1 MDDLKRF
8 LVELSP
14 HFCYKDNRQ
23 VKVNVYK
30 AFYWA
35 ITGEGK
41 YFSELFTGSVEDH
54 AEILGGFKWNPTEH
68 LSKKPFFVNTGIGEY
83 SHPKQQICG
92 YTFKEGDAIY
102 RCAECG
108 YDDTCVI
115 CGHCFN
121 KEDHVNHNV
130 SLYYAGSG
138 NEGMCDCGDDTAF
151 KSQLDCACQ
160 GTLDVETNFREYIH
174 DALHIAFDYVLDV
187 TNFSISSLPF
197 VHDNLENRGQR
208 VFDTRQLSDFGALP
222 FHKYGSVDENTYDS
236 WYLVLWN
243 DENHNYDEAQTAIRA
258 ATGLSISAAEKIAR
272 LINASGRA
280 VLKEETEPRALLS
293 SQKLA
298 EADGLVCTIMSRRDY
313 VREMIVGAILNW
325 VCDIITFSSN
335 SAFREECKKQLGI
348 LLLKPNYE
356 FSKSLSSE
364 MFPSSITQLADQCFR
379 CGLVVD
385 GVLDDMSPLSIVKSD
400 FSLDQL
406 IDRFVTPEKA
416 NRRHDSRL
424 QYLLYFEI
432 RFPLRT
438 RKLCRKIFLALIGG
452 EQASKAQ
459 FADQYIEAYSQLL
472 IISALSD
479 REEALSCMDHIR
491 VQLLT
496 CPRTNARVL
505 EKKSLGRLLG
515 PVCWLIEHFASLK
528 NSTNGLLNIKEI
540 VYDVRSKRE
549 KSSIEKAIGSSI
561 NDITYIF
568 AKNDSS
574 DILSCIS
581 SDDSFYWLLTLM
593 KFYQG
598 SLPITRK
605 VGEHVSQELLKD
617 VLIFLQRSVP
627 IYFITKCATLADPSV
642 GVSDVLKRF
651 FALYN
656 KHMGSTSLKPKSKV
670 SVNPISLINPI
681 NAFASRLIQAT
692 PVSDLAE
699 IISSHDL
706 ALLHLADISLKS
718 IVLNS
723 QVKIGLWIRNGS
735 SVSRQASYY
744 SEYSLKELSYFR
756 DMQYIQAAG
765 VYSLGEMAYSRDLH
779 ILQTALVFGNSRDV
793 LEMIIDLW
801 EFEDWYSGEVGSE
814 LTVYEDRFGY
824 ACEQLIK
831 VLYHIFTDR
840 SLFQTQQLE
849 KGPDMFIRR
858 ICYSLCDKPK
868 SFSDLITEF
877 DGDDI
882 DVGVFESHL
891 QKCALLQSPSGIT
904 DSGVYRLRPEYYEQL
919 DPLSSCVDLSRFESV
934 AESLI
939 KNLSK
944 SRKIKENEVVLEPKF
959 VRASCERVNEKLLS
973 FFTTREFAKL
983 MYKLMRESIDS
994 GQEIYIQQLLHFLHA
1009 ILVDVQSSETMK
1021 KHLDTYIDI
1030 PICDLLL
1037 TIAESSMSSA
1047 VTVKADYLLTK
1058 LIDMDDRVTKSLLD
1072 CFGESHIQHYKKRK
1086 LGEFH
1091 LSDKRKST
1099 AERRKSKIM
1108 KKLAKQQQSFL
1119 AKNEVSETVN
1129 SHENP
1134 NIRHCVV
1141 CGEPESSKELFGIL
1155 LCLTNNSTFWKVP
1168 PFEDEFTRLAFA
1180 GYDANLP
1187 REEGSIYSAGYPY
1200 KKMREKGL
1208 FKQISAMMASSCG
1221 HGIHHACFTR
1231 QQLRM
1236 PLFPCLL
1243 CHNVHHFFLPSFI
1256 MPVKLTHGETL
1267 LQGGVLENLSRLG
1280 EQNCALL
1287 AKRLLSEDYWV
1298 EDAKPLKKMIPVL
1311 FQSLDKFFT
1320 EAHSRSHDN
1329 LLSLSR
1335 LIADTIR
1342 GNEIASRVDGNCS
1355 LRNFLN
1361 QTSSQFRCTVIS
1373 LLQHH
1378 AIMASQHLDKPAEP
1392 HDIAESSIFTE
1403 VIMKYL
1409 NGYGPAL
1416 DYIQKGYVKLIVVLS
1431 FELMNILKSNCFNF
1445 AKNQAFYKS
1454 YDDHIEADFR
1464 SYFGSL
1470 FESFEDGIDTIHV
1483 EREKLIAFF
1492 LDSLTQIASVYLRQC
1507 SIFWDLLTAIQSENG
1522 YERSVEIRK
1531 LNVDLD
1537 KAEEESVYEV
1547 LCSFFDLPT
1556 ITTLIKDLNSS
1567 STKWQFAAQFAQN
1580 YTLAKYRE
1588 DKSEGRTLMEYPG
1601 RISLIEIPS
1610 DYNACIVDPIFK
1622 TRKAQADSI
1631 CLSCGKYLNSRQIL
1645 SHYQECSCM
1654 SLYFT
1659 PSKNTLK
1666 MVIKIDIT
1674 HLNAEIPAPYL
1685 TVHGEIK
1692 RRGVQGKAS
1701 LSIMR
1706 YTHINKLW
1714 LNCGLYGF
1722 VTRLFFDGHPPP
1734 FLRPDLPTFD
1744 EIFEGDED
1752 EFLEDFMIPSD

>member
-293 SQKLA
+293 SQKSA

-385 GVLDDMSPLSIVKSD
+385 GVLDDI
-400 FSLDQL
+400 
-406 IDRFVTPEKA
+406 
-416 NRRHDSRL
+416 
-424 QYLLYFEI
+424 
-432 RFPLRT
+432 
-438 RKLCRKIFLALIGG
+438 
-452 EQASKAQ
+452 
-459 FADQYIEAYSQLL
+459 
-472 IISALSD
+472 
-479 REEALSCMDHIR
+479 
-491 VQLLT
+491 
-496 CPRTNARVL
+496 TNARVL

-605 VGEHVSQELLKD
+605 VGEHVSQESLKD

-840 SLFQTQQLE
+840 SLFQTQQSE

-919 DPLSSCVDLSRFESV
+919 DPLSSCVDSSRFESV

-959 VRASCERVNEKLLS
+959 VRASCERVNEKLSS

-1058 LIDMDDRVTKSLLD
+1058 LIDMDDR
-1072 CFGESHIQHYKKRK
+1072 
-1086 LGEFH
+1086 
-1091 LSDKRKST
+1091 
-1099 AERRKSKIM
+1099 
-1108 KKLAKQQQSFL
+1108 
-1119 AKNEVSETVN
+1119 
-1129 SHENP
+1129 
-1134 NIRHCVV
+1134 
-1141 CGEPESSKELFGIL
+1141 
-1155 LCLTNNSTFWKVP
+1155 
-1168 PFEDEFTRLAFA
+1168 
-1180 GYDANLP
+1180 
-1187 REEGSIYSAGYPY
+1187 
-1200 KKMREKGL
+1200 
-1208 FKQISAMMASSCG
+1208 
-1221 HGIHHACFTR
+1221 
-1231 QQLRM
+1231 
-1236 PLFPCLL
+1236 
-1243 CHNVHHFFLPSFI
+1243 
-1256 MPVKLTHGETL
+1256 
-1267 LQGGVLENLSRLG
+1267 
-1280 EQNCALL
+1280 
-1287 AKRLLSEDYWV
+1287 
-1298 EDAKPLKKMIPVL
+1298 
-1311 FQSLDKFFT
+1311 
-1320 EAHSRSHDN
+1320 HS
-1329 LLSLSR
+1329 
-1335 LIADTIR
+1335 
-1342 GNEIASRVDGNCS
+1342 
-1355 LRNFLN
+1355 
-1361 QTSSQFRCTVIS
+1361 
-1373 LLQHH
+1373 
-1378 AIMASQHLDKPAEP
+1378 DKPAEP

-1416 DYIQKGYVKLIVVLS
+1416 DYIQKGYVKLIVVSS

-1522 YERSVEIRK
+1522 YER
-1531 LNVDLD
+1531 N
-1537 KAEEESVYEV
+1537 
-1547 LCSFFDLPT
+1547 
-1556 ITTLIKDLNSS
+1556 
-1567 STKWQFAAQFAQN
+1567 
-1580 YTLAKYRE
+1580 
-1588 DKSEGRTLMEYPG
+1588 
-1601 RISLIEIPS
+1601 
-1610 DYNACIVDPIFK
+1610 
-1622 TRKAQADSI
+1622 
-1631 CLSCGKYLNSRQIL
+1631 
-1645 SHYQECSCM
+1645 
-1654 SLYFT
+1654 
-1659 PSKNTLK
+1659 
-1666 MVIKIDIT
+1666 
-1674 HLNAEIPAPYL
+1674 
-1685 TVHGEIK
+1685 
-1692 RRGVQGKAS
+1692 
-1701 LSIMR
+1701 
-1706 YTHINKLW
+1706 
-1714 LNCGLYGF
+1714 
-1722 VTRLFFDGHPPP
+1722 
-1734 FLRPDLPTFD
+1734 LPTFD

>member
-1 MDDLKRF
+1 MEDLKRF
-8 LVELSP
+8 LVELPP

-35 ITGEGK
+35 ITGEGE
-41 YFSELFTGSVEDH
+41 YFSELFTGSAEDH

-68 LSKKPFFVNTGIGEY
+68 LSKKPFFVNTGTGEY

-92 YTFKEGDAIY
+92 YTLKEGDAIY

-121 KEDHVNHNV
+121 KEDHVHHNV

-151 KSQLDCACQ
+151 KGQLDCACQ
-160 GTLDVETNFREYIH
+160 GTLDVETNFRGYIH
-174 DALHIAFDYVLDV
+174 DALHTAFDYVLDV
-187 TNFSISSLPF
+187 TNFSISTLPF

-258 ATGLSISAAEKIAR
+258 ATGLPISAAEKIAR

-348 LLLKPNYE
+348 LLLKPSYE

-379 CGLVVD
+379 SGLVVD
-385 GVLDDMSPLSIVKSD
+385 GVLDDLSPLSIVKPD
-400 FSLDQL
+400 FSLDRL
-406 IDRFVTPEKA
+406 IDRFVTPYKVK
-416 NRRHDSRL
+416 RRHDSRL

-505 EKKSLGRLLG
+505 ENRSLGRLLG

-549 KSSIEKAIGSSI
+549 KSSIEKAIGSCI

-568 AKNDSS
+568 AKNDST

-642 GVSDVLKRF
+642 GISDVLKKF
-651 FALYN
+651 FALYS
-656 KHMGSTSLKPKSKV
+656 KHMGSTSRKPSSKV

-699 IISSHDL
+699 TIGFHEL
-706 ALLHLADISLKS
+706 ALLHLTDTSLKS

-756 DMQYIQAAG
+756 DMQYIHAAG
-765 VYSLGEMAYSRDLH
+765 VYSLGELAYSRDLH
-779 ILQTALVFGNSRDV
+779 ILQTALVFANPRVV
-793 LEMIIDLW
+793 LKMIIDLW
-801 EFEDWYSGEVGSE
+801 ELEEWYSGEVGSE
-814 LTVYEDRFGY
+814 LTVYEDRFSY

-840 SLFQTQQLE
+840 SLFQTQHLE
-849 KGPDMFIRR
+849 GPDMFVRR

-882 DVGVFESHL
+882 DVGDFEIHL

-904 DSGVYRLRPEYYEQL
+904 DSGVYRLKPEYYEQL

-959 VRASCERVNEKLLS
+959 VSASCGQVNEKFLS

-1047 VTVKADYLLTK
+1047 VTVKADHLLTK
-1058 LIDMDDRVTKSLLD
+1058 LIDMDDR
-1072 CFGESHIQHYKKRK
+1072 
-1086 LGEFH
+1086 
-1091 LSDKRKST
+1091 
-1099 AERRKSKIM
+1099 
-1108 KKLAKQQQSFL
+1108 
-1119 AKNEVSETVN
+1119 
-1129 SHENP
+1129 
-1134 NIRHCVV
+1134 
-1141 CGEPESSKELFGIL
+1141 
-1155 LCLTNNSTFWKVP
+1155 
-1168 PFEDEFTRLAFA
+1168 
-1180 GYDANLP
+1180 
-1187 REEGSIYSAGYPY
+1187 
-1200 KKMREKGL
+1200 
-1208 FKQISAMMASSCG
+1208 
-1221 HGIHHACFTR
+1221 
-1231 QQLRM
+1231 
-1236 PLFPCLL
+1236 
-1243 CHNVHHFFLPSFI
+1243 
-1256 MPVKLTHGETL
+1256 
-1267 LQGGVLENLSRLG
+1267 
-1280 EQNCALL
+1280 
-1287 AKRLLSEDYWV
+1287 
-1298 EDAKPLKKMIPVL
+1298 
-1311 FQSLDKFFT
+1311 
-1320 EAHSRSHDN
+1320 
-1329 LLSLSR
+1329 
-1335 LIADTIR
+1335 
-1342 GNEIASRVDGNCS
+1342 
-1355 LRNFLN
+1355 
-1361 QTSSQFRCTVIS
+1361 TSSQFRCTVIS

-1378 AIMASQHLDKPAEP
+1378 AIMASQHLDKIADP

-1416 DYIQKGYVKLIVVLS
+1416 DYIQKGYVKLIVALS
-1431 FELMNILKSNCFNF
+1431 FELMNIIKSNSFDF
-1445 AKNQAFYKS
+1445 AKLQTFSKS
-1454 YDDHIEADFR
+1454 YDDHIEDDFR
-1464 SYFGSL
+1464 TYFGNL
-1470 FESFEDGIDTIHV
+1470 FESFKDGIITEHV
-1483 EREKLIAFF
+1483 EREKLEKFF
-1492 LDSLTQIASVYLRQC
+1492 LDSLTQIAAVYLRQC
-1507 SIFWDLLTAIQSENG
+1507 TIFWDLLTAIQSENG
-1522 YERSVEIRK
+1522 YETSEKIRK
-1531 LNVDLD
+1531 LNVELD
-1537 KAEEESVYEV
+1537 KAEENSVFDV
-1547 LCSFFDLPT
+1547 LFK
-1556 ITTLIKDLNSS
+1556 LIK
-1567 STKWQFAAQFAQN
+1567 
-1580 YTLAKYRE
+1580 Y
-1588 DKSEGRTLMEYPG
+1588 
-1601 RISLIEIPS
+1601 
-1610 DYNACIVDPIFK
+1610 
-1622 TRKAQADSI
+1622 
-1631 CLSCGKYLNSRQIL
+1631 
-1645 SHYQECSCM
+1645 
-1654 SLYFT
+1654 
-1659 PSKNTLK
+1659 
-1666 MVIKIDIT
+1666 
-1674 HLNAEIPAPYL
+1674 
-1685 TVHGEIK
+1685 
-1692 RRGVQGKAS
+1692 
-1701 LSIMR
+1701 
-1706 YTHINKLW
+1706 
-1714 LNCGLYGF
+1714 
-1722 VTRLFFDGHPPP
+1722 
-1734 FLRPDLPTFD
+1734 
-1744 EIFEGDED
+1744 
-1752 EFLEDFMIPSD
+1752 